1 MGFSL
6 HSLCE
11 GVLHDTSDF
20 ERHFISI
27 TPATFDAW
35 YAGLDPLISNV
46 LDNVYQS
53 QRSAPRSL
61 VTLPWLVL
69 QIEQLF
75 ATRLLCVG
83 ETRPRTR

>member
-46 LDNVYQS
+46 LDNVY
-53 QRSAPRSL
+53 
-61 VTLPWLVL
+61 
-69 QIEQLF
+69 
-75 ATRLLCVG
+75 
-83 ETRPRTR
+83 